1 MSFSITTVPILVLW
15 RPDIIL
21 LSMWYPC
28 VCVCRCC
35 TENFHTRPCRT
46 TAFHM
51 CGKTYYGCHH
61 LFNKQF
67 GSWFMQWIANG
78 AAATK
83 FKSPVWFMA
92 VLLAPQL
99 IGHACISYK
108 QGGLPCWEWVTQVDL
123 IISEVFFLG
132 KWEPG
137 SVMVPAAACFQ
148 SLCFCSKS
156 SYS

>member
-21 LSMWYPC
+21 PSMWYPC

-99 IGHACISYK
+99 IGHVFIQARWPALLGMSHTGRSDYIWS
-108 QGGLPCWEWVTQVDL
+108 
-123 IISEVFFLG
+123 FFLG